1 MITPTRLFYTAA
13 PRTPRR
19 VAKGI
24 DRTADWIS
32 GAIKRRKQ
40 LRRRL
45 KREAAA
51 ALKLHDSEIAP
62 LSSDGFQDLLADL
75 LRQFRRGESSRQLR
89 LKSFASLTRASVETL
104 GLKPYEEQ
112 LMGAM
117 AIHEGLFAEMATGE
131 GKTLTI
137 ALAGVLA
144 GWRGHPCHVITANDY
159 LAKRDAETMRPLFEF
174 CGLDISHVIGEMKP
188 DERPP
193 HYRCSVVYTTSQ
205 ELLADYLRDRLKL
218 GVDQS
223 PQSRLMRHLGK
234 QGRDAGTQLAQRG
247 IHTVI
252 IDEADNILIDEA
264 VTPLIIS
271 QTMQGDSFNQCCS
284 IARDLAHSLQAGT
297 DYQIDYKHNEITLT
311 NKGKTT
317 IGRHSHRFPAIW
329 RSHDRRNELVRQAL
343 VASHFFVRDKHYVI
357 TDENKIEIVDEFTGR
372 ILPGRT
378 WKQGL
383 HQAIEAKEEI
393 RVTDPTETLASM
405 SFQRFF
411 RMFNSIAGVS
421 GTARESAGEL
431 WRIYRL
437 AVVCI
442 PTHRPVIRRIEKAMI
457 CTDRESKYEEI
468 VSEIESVNATGRP
481 ILVGTR
487 TVEAS
492 EALSEKLKQRGLKHS
507 VLNAVRH
514 DQEARIVMSAG
525 ERGSVC
531 IATNMAGRGTDIEL
545 PSEVVE
551 LGGLHVIVVEHNL
564 SPRIDR
570 QLIGRSARQGE
581 PGSARY
587 YVSPDDELLVRF
599 LLPAERRNLKDL
611 IDNASGSVDEISLN
625 ACRKAQKTAE
635 RLGEKQ
641 REAVL
646 RMDTWIEEHLAFT
659 RAEAR

>member
-13 PRTPRR
+13 PRPPRR
-19 VAKGI
+19 VARGI
-24 DRTADWIS
+24 DRGADWIS
-32 GAIKRRKQ
+32 GALKRRAQ

-45 KREAAA
+45 KREARA
-51 ALKLHDSEIAP
+51 ALHLYRKEIAP
-62 LSSDGFQDLLADL
+62 LSPDAFQEHLTDLH
-75 LRQFRRGESSRQLR
+75 RRFRRGEKSRKLIR
-89 LKSFASLTRASVETL
+89 ESFACVARAAAEVL
-104 GLKPYEEQ
+104 GLTPYEEQ
-112 LMGAM
+112 LMGAI

-137 ALAGVLA
+137 GLAAVLA
-144 GWRGHPCHVITANDY
+144 GWRGQPCHVITANDY
-159 LAKRDAETMRPLFEF
+159 LAQRDAGTMRPLFEF
-174 CGLDISHVIGEMKP
+174 CGLEVGFVIGEMP
-188 DERPP
+188 PEERPP
-193 HYRCSVVYTTSQ
+193 QYHCAIVYTTSQ

-218 GVDQS
+218 GSDQS
-223 PQSRLMRHLGK
+223 PQSRLIRHLEKEAPGAN
-234 QGRDAGTQLAQRG
+234 QPLAMRG

-271 QTMQGDSFNQCCS
+271 QTMRGDSFNQCCT
-284 IARDLAHSLQAGT
+284 IARDLAGVLQAGE
-297 DYQIDYKHNEITLT
+297 DYTIDFKHNEITLT
-311 NKGKTT
+311 GKGKTA
-317 IGRHSHRFPAIW
+317 IGRHSHRFPAVW
-329 RSHDRRNELVRQAL
+329 RSHDRRNELLRQAL
-343 VASHFFVRDKHYVI
+343 VASHFFLRDKHYVI
-357 TDENKIEIVDEFTGR
+357 TDEKKVEIVDEFTGR

-383 HQAIEAKEEI
+383 HQAIEAKEGI

-411 RMFNSIAGVS
+411 RMFSLIAGVS
-421 GTARESAGEL
+421 GTARESSGEL

-442 PTHRPVIRRIEKAMI
+442 PTHRPVIRKVEKVRV
-457 CTDRESKYEEI
+457 CPDRETKYEE
-468 VSEIESVNATGRP
+468 VVKEIAEVNSSGRP
-481 ILVGTR
+481 VLVGTR

-492 EALSEKLKQRGLKHS
+492 EALSESLRQLELKHS

-514 DQEARIVMSAG
+514 EEEAEIVKSAG
-525 ERGSVC
+525 ERGSIC
-531 IATNMAGRGTDIEL
+531 IATNMAGRGTDITL
-545 PSEVVE
+545 SPEVVA

-570 QLIGRSARQGE
+570 QLVGRSARQGE
-581 PGSARY
+581 PGSTRY
-587 YVSPDDELLVRF
+587 YLAPDDELLVRF
-599 LLPAERRNLKDL
+599 LPPGERRHLKEL
-611 IDNASGSVDEISLN
+611 LESGRGTNANAALR
-625 ACRKAQKTAE
+625 ACRKAQRTAE
-635 RLGEKQ
+635 NLGEKQ

>member
-13 PRTPRR
+13 PRSPRR

-24 DRTADWIS
+24 DRSADWIS
-32 GAIKRRKQ
+32 GALKRRGR

-45 KREAAA
+45 KREAKA
-51 ALKLHDSEIAP
+51 ALHLYEKDIVP
-62 LSSDGFQDLLADL
+62 LSPEAFQEKLADL
-75 LRQFRRGESSRQLR
+75 HRRFLRGDKSRALLR
-89 LKSFASLTRASVETL
+89 ESFACVTRAAREVL
-104 GLKPYEEQ
+104 GLTPYQEQ
-112 LMGAM
+112 LMGAI
-117 AIHEGLFAEMATGE
+117 AIYEGLFAEMATGE

-137 ALAGVLA
+137 GLAAVLA
-144 GWRGHPCHVITANDY
+144 GWRGQPCHVITANDY
-159 LAKRDAETMRPLFEF
+159 LAQRDAETMRPLFDF
-174 CGLDISHVIGEMKP
+174 CGLEVAFVVGEMNP

-193 HYRCSVVYTTSQ
+193 HYRCAVVYTTSQ

-218 GVDQS
+218 GVNQS
-223 PQSRLMRHLGK
+223 PQSRLIRHLEK
-234 QGRDAGTQLAQRG
+234 QGSSAGDVLAMRG

-271 QTMQGDSFNQCCS
+271 QTMRGDSFNQCCT
-284 IARDLAHSLQAGT
+284 IARDLAQALQPGE
-297 DYQIDYKHNEITLT
+297 DYTVDYKHNEITLT
-311 NKGKTT
+311 SKGKTA
-317 IGRHSHRFPAIW
+317 IGRHSHRFPAVW
-329 RSHDRRNELVRQAL
+329 RSHDRRNELLRQAL
-343 VASHFFVRDKHYVI
+343 VASHFFLRDKHYVI
-357 TDENKIEIVDEFTGR
+357 TDEKKVEIVDEFTGR

-383 HQAIEAKEEI
+383 HQAIEAKEGI

-411 RMFNSIAGVS
+411 RMFTSIAGVS
-421 GTARESAGEL
+421 GTAWESSAEL

-442 PTHRPVIRRIEKAMI
+442 PTHRPVIRQVERLRV
-457 CTDRESKYEEI
+457 CLDRETKYEEI
-468 VSEIESVNATGRP
+468 VKEIADVHSSGRP
-481 ILVGTR
+481 VLVGTR

-492 EALSEKLKQRGLKHS
+492 EALSEKLSQLDLKHS

-514 DQEARIVMSAG
+514 EEEAEIVKSAG
-525 ERGSVC
+525 DRGRIC
-531 IATNMAGRGTDIEL
+531 ISTNMAGRGTDIKL
-545 PSEVVE
+545 SPEVVE

-570 QLIGRSARQGE
+570 QLVGRSARQGE
-581 PGSARY
+581 PGSTRY
-587 YVSPDDELLVRF
+587 YIAPDDELLMRF
-599 LLPAERRNLKDL
+599 LPPGDRRHLKDL
-611 IDNASGSVDEISLN
+611 IESTPGTIDGTALH

-635 RLGEKQ
+635 KLGEKQ